1 MIGATTTGNG
11 SAFNGGSGLGSGG
24 FGTGTIGGG
33 SLRSGIGLLI
43 FRVPSRIALGAGF
56 GC

>member
-1 MIGATTTGNG
+1 MIGATITGNG